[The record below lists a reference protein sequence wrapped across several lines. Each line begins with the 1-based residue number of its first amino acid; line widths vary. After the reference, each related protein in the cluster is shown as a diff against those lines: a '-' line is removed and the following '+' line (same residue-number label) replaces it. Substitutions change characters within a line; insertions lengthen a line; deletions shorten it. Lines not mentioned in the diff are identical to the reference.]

1 MSLFAWF
8 AGITR
13 RPGVS
18 IFFAMA
24 LGIGGVGV
32 LAHGGASTSR
42 VSAGHHLLGVVAIL
56 AGCII
61 WSFGSLYARRAQR
74 AQSAVLNIGLQMFAG
89 GVLLFVASVLAG
101 GPASLDLR
109 GVSPRA
115 FLSWGYLGFICAVIG
130 YSAFSWL
137 LPVGSPPLVG
147 APALVY
153 PA

>member
-32 LAHGGASTSR
+32 LAHAGASTSP
-42 VSAGHHLLGVVAIL
+42 VSAGPHLLGVVAIL

-74 AQSAVLNIGLQMFAG
+74 AQSAGLNNWPQMIARGFPVVRSSAAR
-89 GVLLFVASVLAG
+89 V
-101 GPASLDLR
+101 GPRVSFPR
-109 GVSPRA
+109 G
-115 FLSWGYLGFICAVIG
+115 F
-130 YSAFSWL
+130 
-137 LPVGSPPLVG
+137 
-147 APALVY
+147 
-153 PA
+153 